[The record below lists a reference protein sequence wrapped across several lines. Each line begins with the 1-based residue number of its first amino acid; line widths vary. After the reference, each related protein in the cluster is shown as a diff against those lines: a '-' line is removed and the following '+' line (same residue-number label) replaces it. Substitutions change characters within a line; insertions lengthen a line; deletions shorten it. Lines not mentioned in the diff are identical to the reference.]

1 MFLPVLL
8 PVSRIQETY
17 LLVWE
22 DRAAFVVL
30 TIGILITHSNPLFLP
45 CLPVASS
52 DNGTSISAVSSATP
66 TAGSSDVSF
75 GRKTD
80 AAGPAVSVS
89 DSSDDM
95 DIDVAKV
102 LTVIEAAQAFP
113 IHNQGSIKLG
123 HDSSSTISRL
133 GITNLTVHYNQIRL
147 SYEFEVFDFSSDVP
161 ICLGLDILPKLRI
174 GLTGLATSW
183 LNSNI
188 PKIPD
193 PVNPDDYK
201 PNETPVG
208 TKQERQQL
216 MSTIQPLLDANTS
229 IPMSFHCNLP
239 GAIIT
244 LDTEPNAFAY

>member
-102 LTVIEAAQAFP
+102 LTVIEAAQACKA
-113 IHNQGSIKLG
+113 HQNMG
-123 HDSSSTISRL
+123 HD
-133 GITNLTVHYNQIRL
+133 
-147 SYEFEVFDFSSDVP
+147 
-161 ICLGLDILPKLRI
+161 
-174 GLTGLATSW
+174 
-183 LNSNI
+183 
-188 PKIPD
+188 
-193 PVNPDDYK
+193 
-201 PNETPVG
+201 
-208 TKQERQQL
+208 
-216 MSTIQPLLDANTS
+216 
-229 IPMSFHCNLP
+229 
-239 GAIIT
+239 
-244 LDTEPNAFAY
+244 